1 MTTRRVAFACAG
13 IAAVLATL
21 SGATPAAAQGRG
33 MGRHRGQSSDSMHAQ
48 AKEDP
53 AEAMAKQFED
63 MAATK
68 PVLKDVRVEKGA
80 KDSVAHIET
89 SYRYAFRSYGRA
101 MQKLLDDARAQNE
114 APDATAIT
122 QLRDDARKL
131 QDREYSALRDLIAT
145 DQRAKF
151 DQNVATARAD
161 ADKGPGAPPGR

>member
-1 MTTRRVAFACAG
+1 
-13 IAAVLATL
+13 
-21 SGATPAAAQGRG
+21 
-33 MGRHRGQSSDSMHAQ
+33 MGRHHGQSSDSTHAQ

-53 AEAMAKQFED
+53 AEALAKQFED

-68 PVLKDVRVEKGA
+68 PVLKDVRVEKSA
-80 KDSVAHIET
+80 RDSVAHIET

-101 MQKLLDDARAQNE
+101 MQKLLDDARAENE

-131 QDREYSALRDLIAT
+131 QDREYAALRDLISI

-151 DQNVATARAD
+151 DQNIATARAD
-161 ADKGPGAPPGR
+161 ADKGSR

>member
-1 MTTRRVAFACAG
+1 MTTRRVALACAG
-13 IAAVLATL
+13 IAALATL
-21 SGATPAAAQGRG
+21 SSATSVAAQGRG
-33 MGRHRGQSSDSMHAQ
+33 MGHHRGQSSDSMHAQ

-80 KDSVAHIET
+80 RDSVAHIET

-101 MQKLLDDARAQNE
+101 MQKVLDDARAQNE
-114 APDATAIT
+114 APDATAIA

-131 QDREYSALRDLIAT
+131 QDREYAALRDLVAA

-151 DQNVATARAD
+151 DQNVATVRAE
-161 ADKGPGAPPGR
+161 AGRAP

>member
-1 MTTRRVAFACAG
+1 MTTRLAALTCVA
-13 IAAVLATL
+13 IAALAL

-33 MGRHRGQSSDSMHAQ
+33 MGRHHGQTNDSMHAQ

-53 AEAMAKQFED
+53 ADALAKQFEE
-63 MAATK
+63 MASTK
-68 PVLKDVRVEKGA
+68 PVLKDVRVEKSA

-89 SYRYAFRSYGRA
+89 SYRYALRSYGRA

-122 QLRDDARKL
+122 QLRDDARKV
-131 QDREYSALRDLIAT
+131 QDREYAALRDLIAA

-151 DQNVATARAD
+151 DQNVATVRAE
-161 ADKGPGAPPGR
+161 ADKAAGIPPA

>member
-1 MTTRRVAFACAG
+1 MPTGRVAFACAS
-13 IAAVLATL
+13 IAALATL
-21 SGATPAAAQGRG
+21 TGATAAAAQGRG
-33 MGRHRGQSSDSMHAQ
+33 MGHHRGQSSDSMHAQ

-53 AEAMAKQFED
+53 AEALAKQFEE

-68 PVLKDVRVEKGA
+68 PLLKDLRVEKGIR
-80 KDSVAHIET
+80 DSVAHIET

-101 MQKLLDDARAQNE
+101 MQKLLDDARTQNE

-131 QDREYSALRDLIAT
+131 QDREYGALRDLIAP

-151 DQNVATARAD
+151 DQNVAAVRAA
-161 ADKGPGAPPGR
+161 ADKAAGVPPGS